1 MKAIMRCFAGGE
13 QERKQNSRRGLKK
26 KDDETRNGQT
36 GKRFG
41 AQSEKATQ

>member
-36 GKRFG
+36 GKR
-41 AQSEKATQ
+41 EKVWSTE